1 MRRVVITGLGV
12 LSPIGNDLETFWSN
26 CMAGVSGAAPITH
39 FDASKFKT
47 QFACEVKNF
56 DPENRLSKK
65 EVRKYDNFTLYAIE
79 STAQAL
85 EHAQL
90 DLKQINKRRV
100 GVVWGSGNG
109 GFQTFQE
116 QVIEF
121 AQGDGTPRFNP
132 YFIPKVLV
140 DIVSGVLSIQ
150 YGFLGPNYS
159 TISACAS
166 ANHAISDAF
175 NLIRLGKADVIITGG
190 SEAAICEA
198 GIGGFNALKALSTK
212 NEDFATASRP
222 FDKER
227 DGFVMG
233 EGSATLILEDLEH
246 AQKRGA
252 RIIAE
257 VLGSGMAADAYH
269 LTGTHPEGLGAII
282 GMEEALIEA
291 QLKPEDID
299 YINAHATSTSLGD
312 DSELLAMNQVFG
324 KRPDLMVSATK
335 SMTGHLLGAAGAI
348 EGLISALACERDQI
362 PPTINTQNIEDAFAN
377 NYDFVL
383 GKGKNHTVNYAL
395 SNNFGFGGHVC
406 SVVLGKFRGVNKYAS

>member
-26 CMAGVSGAAPITH
+26 CMSGLSGAAPITH

-56 DPENRLSKK
+56 DPETRLLKK

-90 DLKQINKRRV
+90 DLEKINKRRV

-212 NEDFATASRP
+212 NEEYATASRP

-252 RIIAE
+252 KIIAE

-282 GMEEALIEA
+282 GMEEALLEA
-291 QLKPEDID
+291 QLKPAEID
-299 YINAHATSTSLGD
+299 YINAHATSTNLGD
-312 DSELLAMNQVFG
+312 DSELLAMNHVFD

-348 EGLISALACERDQI
+348 EGLIAALACERDQV
-362 PPTINTQNIEDAFAN
+362 PPTINTQNIEDAFAD
-377 NYDFVL
+377 NYDYVL
-383 GKGKNHTVNYAL
+383 GKGKNQTVNYAL

-406 SVVLGKFRGVNKYAS
+406 SVVLGKFKG

>member
-26 CMAGVSGAAPITH
+26 CMAGLSGAAPITH
-39 FDASKFKT
+39 FDSSKFKT

-56 DPENRLSKK
+56 DLETRLSKK

-90 DLKQINKRRV
+90 DLEQINKRRV

-212 NEDFATASRP
+212 NEEYATASRP

-252 RIIAE
+252 KIIAE

-282 GMEEALIEA
+282 GMEEALAEA

-299 YINAHATSTSLGD
+299 YINAHATSTNLGD

-348 EGLISALACERDQI
+348 EGLISALACERDEV
-362 PPTINTQNIEDAFAN
+362 PPTINTQNIEDAFAD

-383 GKGKNHTVNYAL
+383 GKGKKHTVNYAL

-406 SVVLGKFRGVNKYAS
+406 SVVLGKFKG

>member
-12 LSPIGNDLETFWSN
+12 LSPIGNDLESFWSN
-26 CMAGVSGAAPITH
+26 CMSGLSGAAPITH

-56 DPENRLSKK
+56 DPETRLSKK

-90 DLKQINKRRV
+90 DLEKINKRRV

-109 GFQTFQE
+109 GFQTFQD

-212 NEDFATASRP
+212 NEEYATASRP

-252 RIIAE
+252 KIIAE

-282 GMEEALIEA
+282 GMEEALLEA

-299 YINAHATSTSLGD
+299 YINAHATSTNLGD
-312 DSELLAMNQVFG
+312 DSELLAMNHVFG
-324 KRPDLMVSATK
+324 KRPNLMVSATK

-348 EGLISALACERDQI
+348 EGLISALACERDQV
-362 PPTINTQNIEDAFAN
+362 PPTINTQNIEDAFAD
-377 NYDFVL
+377 NYDYVL
-383 GKGKNHTVNYAL
+383 GKGKSHSVNYAL

-406 SVVLGKFRGVNKYAS
+406 SVVLGKFKG

>member
-1 MRRVVITGLGV
+1 MRRVVITGMGV
-12 LSPIGNDLETFWSN
+12 LSPIGNDLEQFWAN
-26 CMAGVSGAAPITH
+26 CMSGVSGANLITR

-47 QFACEVKNF
+47 QFACELKNF
-56 DPENRLSKK
+56 NPENRLHKK
-65 EVRKYDNFTLYAIE
+65 ELKKYDDFTIYALE
-79 STAQAL
+79 VAGQAL

-90 DLKQINKRRV
+90 DLTQINKRRV

-109 GFQTFQE
+109 GFQTFQD
-116 QVIEF
+116 QVIQF
-121 AQGDGTPRFNP
+121 AKGDGTPRFNP

-175 NLIRLGKADVIITGG
+175 NLIRLGKADVILTGG

-212 NEDFATASRP
+212 NENYQTACRP
-222 FDKER
+222 FDKDR

-233 EGSATLILEDLEH
+233 EGAAALVLEGLEH
-246 AQKRGA
+246 AKKRGA

-257 VLGSGMAADAYH
+257 VLGTGMAADAYH

-282 GMEEALIEA
+282 GMEEALLEA
-291 QLKPEDID
+291 NLKPENID
-299 YINAHATSTSLGD
+299 YINAHATSTNLGD
-312 DSELLAMNQVFG
+312 DSELIAMNQVFG
-324 KRPDLMVSATK
+324 KRKSLLVSATK
-335 SMTGHLLGAAGAI
+335 SMTGHLLGAAGAV
-348 EGLISALACERDQI
+348 EAVISALSCQRDEI
-362 PPTINTQNIEDAFAN
+362 APTINTENIADPYADHF
-377 NYDFVL
+377 DFVL
-383 GKGKNHTVNYAL
+383 GKGKSQTIQYAL
-395 SNNFGFGGHVC
+395 SNNFGFGGHVAC
-406 SVVLGKFRGVNKYAS
+406 VLFAKYK

>member
-1 MRRVVITGLGV
+1 MRRVVITGLGI

-26 CMAGVSGAAPITH
+26 CMAGLSGAAPITH

-56 DPENRLSKK
+56 DLETRLSKK
-65 EVRKYDNFTLYAIE
+65 EMRKYDNFTVYAIE

-90 DLKQINKRRV
+90 DLEQINKRRV

-212 NEDFATASRP
+212 NEEYATASRP

-252 RIIAE
+252 KIIAE

-282 GMEEALIEA
+282 GMEEALVEA

-299 YINAHATSTSLGD
+299 YINAHATSTNLGD

-348 EGLISALACERDQI
+348 EGLIAALACERDEV
-362 PPTINTQNIEDAFAN
+362 PPTINTQNIEDAFAD

-383 GKGKNHTVNYAL
+383 GKGKKHTVNYAL

-406 SVVLGKFRGVNKYAS
+406 SVVLGKFKG

>member
-1 MRRVVITGLGV
+1 MHMRRVVITGLGV
-12 LSPIGNDLETFWSN
+12 LSPIGNDLETFWTN
-26 CMAGVSGAAPITH
+26 CMAGQSGSAPITH

-56 DPENRLSKK
+56 DPETRLSKK
-65 EVRKYDNFTLYAIE
+65 EMRKYDNFTLYAIE

-90 DLKQINKRRV
+90 DLEQINKRRV

-212 NEDFATASRP
+212 NESYATASRP

-282 GMEEALIEA
+282 GMEEALLEA
-291 QLKPEDID
+291 QLKPVDID
-299 YINAHATSTSLGD
+299 YINAHATSTNLGD

-324 KRPDLMVSATK
+324 KRPTLMVSATK

-362 PPTINTQNIEDAFAN
+362 PPTINTQNIEDAFAD
-377 NYDFVL
+377 NYDYVL
-383 GKGKNHTVNYAL
+383 GKGKNHSVNYAL

-406 SVVLGKFRGVNKYAS
+406 SVVLGKFKG

>member
-26 CMAGVSGAAPITH
+26 CMAGLSGAAPITH

-56 DPENRLSKK
+56 DPETRLSKK

-90 DLKQINKRRV
+90 DLEQINKRRV

-212 NEDFATASRP
+212 NEDYATASRP

-233 EGSATLILEDLEH
+233 EGAATLILEDLEH

-252 RIIAE
+252 KIIAE

-299 YINAHATSTSLGD
+299 YINAHATSTNLGD

-348 EGLISALACERDQI
+348 EGLISALACERDEV
-362 PPTINTQNIEDAFAN
+362 PPTINTQNIEDAFAD

-383 GKGKNHTVNYAL
+383 GKGKKHTVNYAL

-406 SVVLGKFRGVNKYAS
+406 SVVLGKFKG

>member
-26 CMAGVSGAAPITH
+26 CMSGLSGAAPITH

-47 QFACEVKNF
+47 QFACEVKNY
-56 DPENRLSKK
+56 DPETRLSKK

-90 DLKQINKRRV
+90 DLEKINKRRV

-212 NEDFATASRP
+212 NEEYATASRP

-252 RIIAE
+252 KIIAE

-282 GMEEALIEA
+282 GMEEALLEA
-291 QLKPEDID
+291 QLKPAEID
-299 YINAHATSTSLGD
+299 YINAHATSTNLGD
-312 DSELLAMNQVFG
+312 DSELLAMNHVFG

-348 EGLISALACERDQI
+348 EGLIAALACERNQV
-362 PPTINTQNIEDAFAN
+362 PPTINTQNIEDAFAD
-377 NYDFVL
+377 NYDYVL
-383 GKGKNHTVNYAL
+383 GKGKNQTVNYAL

-406 SVVLGKFRGVNKYAS
+406 SVVLGKFKG

>member
-26 CMAGVSGAAPITH
+26 CMSGLSGAAPITH

-56 DPENRLSKK
+56 DPETRLSKK

-90 DLKQINKRRV
+90 DLEKINKRRV

-212 NEDFATASRP
+212 NEEYATASRP

-246 AQKRGA
+246 SQKRGA
-252 RIIAE
+252 KIIAE

-282 GMEEALIEA
+282 GMEEALLEA
-291 QLKPEDID
+291 QLKPAEID
-299 YINAHATSTSLGD
+299 YINAHATSTNLGD
-312 DSELLAMNQVFG
+312 DSELLAMNHVFG

-348 EGLISALACERDQI
+348 EGLIAALACERDQV
-362 PPTINTQNIEDAFAN
+362 PPTINTQNIEDAFAD
-377 NYDFVL
+377 NYDYVL
-383 GKGKNHTVNYAL
+383 GKGKNQTVNYAL

-406 SVVLGKFRGVNKYAS
+406 SVVLGKFKG

>member
-1 MRRVVITGLGV
+1 M
-12 LSPIGNDLETFWSN
+12 S
-26 CMAGVSGAAPITH
+26 GVSGAAPITH
-39 FDASKFKT
+39 FDSSKFKT
-47 QFACEVKNF
+47 QFACEVKGF
-56 DPENRLSKK
+56 DPEIRLSRKD
-65 EVRKYDNFTLYAIE
+65 VRKYDNFTLYAME
-79 STAQAL
+79 TTAQAL
-85 EHAQL
+85 AHAQL
-90 DLKQINKRRV
+90 DLEQINKRRV

-121 AQGDGTPRFNP
+121 AQGDGIPRFNP

-212 NEDFATASRP
+212 NDEYATASRP
-222 FDKER
+222 FDETR

-233 EGSATLILEDLEH
+233 EGAATLILEDLEH

-252 RIIAE
+252 KIIAE
-257 VLGSGMAADAYH
+257 VLGTGMAADAYH

-282 GMEEALIEA
+282 GMEEALLEA
-291 QLKPEDID
+291 KLKPEQID
-299 YINAHATSTSLGD
+299 YINAHATSTPLGD

-324 KRPDLMVSATK
+324 KRPSLMVSATK

-348 EGLISALACERDQI
+348 EGLISALACERDEV
-362 PPTINTQNIEDAFAN
+362 PPTINTQSVQEPFSD

-383 GKGKNHTVNYAL
+383 GKGKKKTINYAL

-406 SVVLGKFRGVNKYAS
+406 SVVLGKFKG

>member
-26 CMAGVSGAAPITH
+26 CMSGVSGAAPITH

-56 DPENRLSKK
+56 DPETRLSKK
-65 EVRKYDNFTLYAIE
+65 EVRKYDNFTLYAME

-90 DLKQINKRRV
+90 DLEQINKRRV

-212 NEDFATASRP
+212 NEEYATASRP

-252 RIIAE
+252 KIIAE

-282 GMEEALIEA
+282 GMEEALAEA

-299 YINAHATSTSLGD
+299 YINAHATSTNLGD
-312 DSELLAMNQVFG
+312 DSELLAMNHVFG
-324 KRPDLMVSATK
+324 ERPDLMVSATK

-348 EGLISALACERDQI
+348 EGLISALACERDEV
-362 PPTINTQNIEDAFAN
+362 PPTINTQNIEDAFAD

-383 GKGKNHTVNYAL
+383 GKGKKHTVNYAL

-406 SVVLGKFRGVNKYAS
+406 SVVLGKFKG

>member
-26 CMAGVSGAAPITH
+26 CMSGLSGAAPITH

-56 DPENRLSKK
+56 DPETRLSKK

-90 DLKQINKRRV
+90 DLEKINKRRV

-212 NEDFATASRP
+212 NEEYATASRP

-227 DGFVMG
+227 DGFVIG

-252 RIIAE
+252 KIIAE

-282 GMEEALIEA
+282 GMEEALLEA
-291 QLKPEDID
+291 QLKPAEID
-299 YINAHATSTSLGD
+299 YINAHATSTNLGD
-312 DSELLAMNQVFG
+312 DSELLAMNHVFG

-348 EGLISALACERDQI
+348 EGLIAALACERDQV
-362 PPTINTQNIEDAFAN
+362 PPTINTQNIEDAFAD
-377 NYDFVL
+377 NYDYVL
-383 GKGKNHTVNYAL
+383 GKGKNQTVNYAL

-406 SVVLGKFRGVNKYAS
+406 SVVLGKFKG

>member
-12 LSPIGNDLETFWSN
+12 LSPIGNELETFWTN
-26 CMAGVSGAAPITH
+26 CMSGVSGAAPITQ
-39 FDASKFKT
+39 FDATHFKT
-47 QFACEVKNF
+47 QFACEVKGFN
-56 DPENRLSKK
+56 PETRLSRKD
-65 EVRKYDNFTLYAIE
+65 VRKYDKFTLYAIE

-90 DLKQINKRRV
+90 DLEKINKRRV

-109 GFQTFQE
+109 GFQTFQD

-132 YFIPKVLV
+132 YFIPRVLV

-175 NLIRLGKADVIITGG
+175 NLIRLGKSDVVITGG

-212 NEDFATASRP
+212 NDEYATASRP
-222 FDKER
+222 FDETR

-233 EGSATLILEDLEH
+233 EGAATLILEDLEH
-246 AQKRGA
+246 AQQRGA
-252 RIIAE
+252 TIIAE
-257 VLGSGMAADAYH
+257 VLGTGMAADAYH

-291 QLKPEDID
+291 QLKPAQID
-299 YINAHATSTSLGD
+299 YINAHATSTPLGD
-312 DSELLAMNQVFG
+312 DSELIAMNQVFG

-348 EGLISALACERDQI
+348 EGLIAALACQRDEV
-362 PPTINTQNIEDAFAN
+362 PPTINTQRVQEPFAD

-383 GKGKNHTVNYAL
+383 GKGKQKSVNYAL

-406 SVVLGKFRGVNKYAS
+406 SVVLGKFVG

>member
-12 LSPIGNDLETFWSN
+12 LSPIGNDLETFWTN
-26 CMAGVSGAAPITH
+26 CMAGLSGAAPITH

-47 QFACEVKNF
+47 QFACEVKNY
-56 DPENRLSKK
+56 DPETRLSKK

-90 DLKQINKRRV
+90 DLEKINKRRV

-121 AQGDGTPRFNP
+121 ALGDGTPRFNP

-212 NEDFATASRP
+212 NEEYATASRP

-252 RIIAE
+252 KIIAE

-282 GMEEALIEA
+282 GMEEALLEA
-291 QLKPEDID
+291 QLKPADID
-299 YINAHATSTSLGD
+299 YINAHATSTNLGD

-348 EGLISALACERDQI
+348 EGLIAALACERDQV
-362 PPTINTQNIEDAFAN
+362 PPTINTQNIEDAFAD
-377 NYDFVL
+377 NYDYVL
-383 GKGKNHTVNYAL
+383 GKGKNQTVNYAL

-406 SVVLGKFRGVNKYAS
+406 SVVLGKFKG

>member
-1 MRRVVITGLGV
+1 
-12 LSPIGNDLETFWSN
+12 
-26 CMAGVSGAAPITH
+26 MAGLSGAAPITH
-39 FDASKFKT
+39 FDAAKFKT

-56 DPENRLSKK
+56 DPETRLSKK

-90 DLKQINKRRV
+90 DLEQINKRRV

-212 NEDFATASRP
+212 NEEYATASRP

-252 RIIAE
+252 KIIAE

-282 GMEEALIEA
+282 GMEEALVEA

-299 YINAHATSTSLGD
+299 YINAHATSTNLGD

-348 EGLISALACERDQI
+348 EGLISALACERDEV
-362 PPTINTQNIEDAFAN
+362 PPTINTQNIEDAFAD

-383 GKGKNHTVNYAL
+383 GKGKKHTVNYAL

-406 SVVLGKFRGVNKYAS
+406 SVVLGKFKG

>member
-26 CMAGVSGAAPITH
+26 CMSGLSGAAPITH

-56 DPENRLSKK
+56 DPETRLSKK
-65 EVRKYDNFTLYAIE
+65 EVRKYDNFTLYAME

-90 DLKQINKRRV
+90 DLEKINKRRV

-121 AQGDGTPRFNP
+121 AQGGGTPRFNP

-212 NEDFATASRP
+212 NEEYATASRP

-252 RIIAE
+252 KIIAE

-282 GMEEALIEA
+282 GMEEALLEA
-291 QLKPEDID
+291 QLKPAEID
-299 YINAHATSTSLGD
+299 YINAHATSTNLGD
-312 DSELLAMNQVFG
+312 DSELLAMNHVFG
-324 KRPDLMVSATK
+324 KRPDLMISATK

-348 EGLISALACERDQI
+348 EGLIAALACERDQV
-362 PPTINTQNIEDAFAN
+362 PPTINTQNIEDAFAD
-377 NYDFVL
+377 NYDYVL
-383 GKGKNHTVNYAL
+383 GKGKNQTVNYAL

-406 SVVLGKFRGVNKYAS
+406 SVVLGKFKG

>member
-12 LSPIGNDLETFWSN
+12 LSPIGNDLETFWTN
-26 CMAGVSGAAPITH
+26 CMAGLSGAAPITH

-47 QFACEVKNF
+47 QFACEVKNY
-56 DPENRLSKK
+56 DPETRLSKK

-90 DLKQINKRRV
+90 DLEKINKRRV

-121 AQGDGTPRFNP
+121 ALGDGTPRFNP

-212 NEDFATASRP
+212 NEEYATASRP

-252 RIIAE
+252 KIIAE

-282 GMEEALIEA
+282 GMEEALLEA
-291 QLKPEDID
+291 QLKPADID
-299 YINAHATSTSLGD
+299 YINAHATSTNLGD

-348 EGLISALACERDQI
+348 EGLIAALACERDQV
-362 PPTINTQNIEDAFAN
+362 PPTINTQNIEDAFAD
-377 NYDFVL
+377 NYDYVL
-383 GKGKNHTVNYAL
+383 GKGKNHSVNYAL

-406 SVVLGKFRGVNKYAS
+406 SVVLGKFKG

>member
-26 CMAGVSGAAPITH
+26 CMSGLSGAAPITH

-56 DPENRLSKK
+56 DPETRLSKK

-90 DLKQINKRRV
+90 DLEKINKRRV

-212 NEDFATASRP
+212 NEEYATASRP

-252 RIIAE
+252 KIIAE

-282 GMEEALIEA
+282 GMEEALLEA
-291 QLKPEDID
+291 QLKPAEID
-299 YINAHATSTSLGD
+299 YINAHATSTNLGD
-312 DSELLAMNQVFG
+312 DSELLAMNHVFG

-348 EGLISALACERDQI
+348 EGLIAALACERDQV
-362 PPTINTQNIEDAFAN
+362 PPTINTQNIEDAFAD
-377 NYDFVL
+377 NYDYVL
-383 GKGKNHTVNYAL
+383 GKGKNQTVNYAL

-406 SVVLGKFRGVNKYAS
+406 SVVLGKFKG